1 MSDLTLAEMARGA
14 GEHCEVKGFRQDWH
28 DADFLDTLAT
38 MLDREED
45 PLYTIPTPRG
55 EKVKVADELRRV
67 ANTLRTLVLMTKLG
81 LIASEAA
88 EAMAVLRAGGLD
100 AVRNTEWASE
110 LADIHIRTGEL
121 EDITGVPAGENVQA
135 KMAKNATRPYMHGK
149 KF

>member
-1 MSDLTLAEMARGA
+1 MSKLTLAEMARGA
-14 GEHCEVKGFRQDWH
+14 GEHCEAKGFRQDWH
-28 DADFLDTLAT
+28 DADFLDTLAIA
-38 MLDREED
+38 LDREED

-67 ANTLRTLVLMTKLG
+67 AKTLRTLVLMTKLG

-88 EAMAVLRAGGLD
+88 EAMDVLRKEGLEGVSND
-100 AVRNTEWASE
+100 QWASE

-121 EDITGVPAGENVQA
+121 EDITGVAAGENVEA
-135 KMAKNATRPYMHGK
+135 KMAKNLTRPYMHGK